1 MLVKIGFLHEATVSA
16 CDAYNI
22 SYLPSNATTFAPL
35 FFCST
40 VEFHRYGC
48 SFCLPT
54 PCLSFFVLHCR
65 SSISSRQKKKPAMS
79 STPIPGPLPPD
90 VNRGSDLVIISWLTV
105 SIALLLV
112 SVRFYIRGILRK
124 NLGWDDYLIL
134 LAIVSCNQSGPVL
147 AISY

>member
-1 MLVKIGFLHEATVSA
+1 M
-16 CDAYNI
+16 Y
-22 SYLPSNATTFAPL
+22 
-35 FFCST
+35 
-40 VEFHRYGC
+40 
-48 SFCLPT
+48 
-54 PCLSFFVLHCR
+54 
-65 SSISSRQKKKPAMS
+65 

-134 LAIVSCNQSGPVL
+134 LAIVSCNQSGPVI

>member
-1 MLVKIGFLHEATVSA
+1 
-16 CDAYNI
+16 
-22 SYLPSNATTFAPL
+22 
-35 FFCST
+35 
-40 VEFHRYGC
+40 
-48 SFCLPT
+48 
-54 PCLSFFVLHCR
+54 
-65 SSISSRQKKKPAMS
+65 MS

-134 LAIVSCNQSGPVL
+134 LAIVSYNQWGPVV